1 MVVVIYLTRNDDKQ
15 TTKSNFMK
23 MRKPL
28 LFMQLLLMQI
38 SLSAQTTTPVA
49 RTAETEKEVLRL
61 TNKLVVFPNPI
72 TEQLTVTGLNKGEYD
87 KIVVYNM
94 QGAPLLKQAI
104 NAGTAR
110 IDVSSLTE
118 GVYLLVL
125 HSSVTLKEKNLK
137 FIVRK

>member
-1 MVVVIYLTRNDDKQ
+1 
-15 TTKSNFMK
+15 
-23 MRKPL
+23 
-28 LFMQLLLMQI
+28 MQLLLMQI
-38 SLSAQTTTPVA
+38 SLSAQTATPVA
-49 RTAETEKEVLRL
+49 RTAETEKEVIRL

-72 TEQLTVTGLNKGEYD
+72 TEQLAVTGLNKGEYD

-94 QGAPLLKQAI
+94 QGAPLLKQTI
-104 NAGTAR
+104 NGETAR